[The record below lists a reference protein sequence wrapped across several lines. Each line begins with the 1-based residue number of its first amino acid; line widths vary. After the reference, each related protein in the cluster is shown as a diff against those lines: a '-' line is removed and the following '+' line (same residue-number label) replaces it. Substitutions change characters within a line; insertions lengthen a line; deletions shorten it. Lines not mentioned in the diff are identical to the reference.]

1 MSGDAKPEGT
11 EPDKAAPSPDESATE
26 PKQAGKRRPVAR
38 GTSLRR
44 PATDAPSEAGET
56 GASETAPALAAAGP
70 DAGYDAP
77 SAVQAKDD
85 LGKRSAEEPSST
97 PPGTDP
103 SRAKGSSLRLPIA
116 VGAAA
121 VVILVLAALV
131 AWLRPW
137 AAAVD
142 NRAFVDTG
150 LTTQVT
156 SVAKQAA
163 KDIYTIDMNDLGPW
177 EKRLDAVLTPGMIT
191 EAKKLRTAIT
201 QTAGAL
207 QDVKVKV
214 DDGDLTA
221 GVSLARK
228 DHAEV
233 LLNVRQQVSTQGV
246 PFATMQS
253 PMKFVLDRFDG
264 TWKVSSIT
272 PL

>member
-1 MSGDAKPEGT
+1 MTDDAKPEST
-11 EPDKAAPSPDESATE
+11 EPTEASPPPSPDKADIDAQSPTT
-26 PKQAGKRRPVAR
+26 KRRPVAR

-44 PATDAPSEAGET
+44 PATATPPEGDT
-56 GASETAPALAAAGP
+56 GAADGA
-70 DAGYDAP
+70 
-77 SAVQAKDD
+77 
-85 LGKRSAEEPSST
+85 
-97 PPGTDP
+97 P
-103 SRAKGSSLRLPIA
+103 SRATDRTDATATAAAETSPKDA
-116 VGAAA
+116 VPTPAATSNRIPLAIGAAA
-121 VVILVLAALV
+121 VAILVLAALV

-142 NRAFVDTG
+142 NRAFVDTA

-221 GVSLARK
+221 GVSLARPG
-228 DHAEV
+228 HAEV

>member
-1 MSGDAKPEGT
+1 MTEDAKPESTEPEST
-11 EPDKAAPSPDESATE
+11 EPDEAAPA
-26 PKQAGKRRPVAR
+26 KRRPVAR

-44 PATDAPSEAGET
+44 PATAASSQGEADDAGKTHEADETPSADAP
-56 GASETAPALAAAGP
+56 AA
-70 DAGYDAP
+70 DAVPGRPAP
-77 SAVQAKDD
+77 SY
-85 LGKRSAEEPSST
+85 
-97 PPGTDP
+97 
-103 SRAKGSSLRLPIA
+103 RLPSAIGAGA
-116 VGAAA
+116 VAL
-121 VVILVLAALV
+121 LVLAVLV

-163 KDIYTIDMNDLGPW
+163 KDIYTIDMNDLDPW
-177 EKRLDAVLTPGMIT
+177 EKRLAAVLTPGMIT

-221 GVSLARK
+221 GVSLARH

>member
-1 MSGDAKPEGT
+1 MTDDAKPEGT
-11 EPDKAAPSPDESATE
+11 EPDETAPKSDESATD

-44 PATDAPSEAGET
+44 PATDAPPAGGDADAGET
-56 GASETAPALAAAGP
+56 ASASAAAGP
-70 DAGYDAP
+70 DADAP
-77 SAVQAKDD
+77 SAPEKKID
-85 LGKRSAEEPSST
+85 LGKRSAEEPSSA
-97 PPGTDP
+97 PTDTEQSP
-103 SRAKGSSLRLPIA
+103 SKGSSLRLPIA
-116 VGAAA
+116 IAAAA
-121 VVILVLAALV
+121 VVIGAAAATV
-131 AWLRPW
+131 AIARPG

-150 LTTQVT
+150 LTTEVV
-156 SVAKQAA
+156 SVSKQAA
-163 KDIYTIDMNDLGPW
+163 TQIYTIDMNDLGPW
-177 EKRLDAVLTPGMIT
+177 EKDLGKVLTPGMID

-221 GVSLARK
+221 GVSLARE

-246 PFATMQS
+246 PVATMQS

-264 TWKVSSIT
+264 AWKVSSIT

>member
-1 MSGDAKPEGT
+1 MTEGAKPESI
-11 EPDKAAPSPDESATE
+11 EPDEAAPALSLDKSDTVADSSTS
-26 PKQAGKRRPVAR
+26 KRRPVAR

-44 PATDAPSEAGET
+44 PVTAAPSPGDHLDDADKAATAAASDAVDVEAPPV
-56 GASETAPALAAAGP
+56 APASP
-70 DAGYDAP
+70 K
-77 SAVQAKDD
+77 SAVPV
-85 LGKRSAEEPSST
+85 RRNESN
-97 PPGTDP
+97 
-103 SRAKGSSLRLPIA
+103 RLPIA
-116 VGAAA
+116 IGATA
-121 VVILVLAALV
+121 VTILVVAALV
-131 AWLRPW
+131 AWIRPW

-163 KDIYTIDMNDLGPW
+163 KEIYTIDMNDLGPW
-177 EKRLDAVLTPGMIT
+177 EKRLDAVLTPGMIA

-221 GVSLARK
+221 GVSLARE

>member
-1 MSGDAKPEGT
+1 MTEDPKPERTGADEAVPALCLDKTDAGT
-11 EPDKAAPSPDESATE
+11 EPPA
-26 PKQAGKRRPVAR
+26 KRRPVVR

-44 PATDAPSEAGET
+44 PASAVPTEADQAAT
-56 GASETAPALAAAGP
+56 AAAADTLDADEKPATETPPEHAERERP
-70 DAGYDAP
+70 DA
-77 SAVQAKDD
+77 
-85 LGKRSAEEPSST
+85 SS
-97 PPGTDP
+97 
-103 SRAKGSSLRLPIA
+103 RLPIA
-116 VGAAA
+116 IGAASVA
-121 VVILVLAALV
+121 ILVFAALV

-137 AAAVD
+137 AAPTD

-177 EKRLDAVLTPGMIT
+177 ERRLDAALTPGMIT

-221 GVSLARK
+221 GVSLARE

>member
-1 MSGDAKPEGT
+1 MTDDAKPDSI
-11 EPDKAAPSPDESATE
+11 EPDEDAPTLSLDKSDADGE
-26 PKQAGKRRPVAR
+26 PPTKRRPVAR

-44 PATDAPSEAGET
+44 PATGVPSDVDSAAGEAATVASASGTVDADETSALETTPKGTEAGR
-56 GASETAPALAAAGP
+56 P
-70 DAGYDAP
+70 DASNHP
-77 SAVQAKDD
+77 
-85 LGKRSAEEPSST
+85 
-97 PPGTDP
+97 
-103 SRAKGSSLRLPIA
+103 PIA
-116 VGAAA
+116 IGAAA
-121 VVILVLAALV
+121 VAILVLAALV
-131 AWLRPW
+131 AWFRPW

-177 EKRLDAVLTPGMIT
+177 EKRLDSVLTPGMIA

-221 GVSLARK
+221 GVSLARE

-246 PFATMQS
+246 PVATMQS

>member
-1 MSGDAKPEGT
+1 MTDAPKDAPEGAPDNDGDEAGT
-11 EPDKAAPSPDESATE
+11 ERAA
-26 PKQAGKRRPVAR
+26 KRRPVAR

-44 PATDAPSEAGET
+44 PATSETEGADSGRAPADKAPVDKAAAEEVSPTEAGADTGDEKAVASTPVDGETDGEADGAPS
-56 GASETAPALAAAGP
+56 
-70 DAGYDAP
+70 
-77 SAVQAKDD
+77 
-85 LGKRSAEEPSST
+85 R
-97 PPGTDP
+97 
-103 SRAKGSSLRLPIA
+103 GSNRLPIA
-116 VGAAA
+116 
-121 VVILVLAALV
+121 ILAAALV
-131 AWLRPW
+131 IAVVAVLVTVIRPG
-137 AAAVD
+137 AQSVD
-142 NRAFVDTG
+142 NRAFVDTA
-150 LTTQVT
+150 LTTEVT

-163 KDIYTIDMNDLGPW
+163 KNIYTIDMNDLSPW
-177 EKRLDAVLTPGMIT
+177 EKGLDGVLTEGMVE

-221 GVSLARK
+221 GVSLART

-264 TWKVSSIT
+264 KWKVSSIT

>member
-1 MSGDAKPEGT
+1 MTDDAKPEST
-11 EPDKAAPSPDESATE
+11 DPDEATTTLPPEGAPDLESA
-26 PKQAGKRRPVAR
+26 AAKRRPVAR

-44 PATDAPSEAGET
+44 PATPVPSEAG
-56 GASETAPALAAAGP
+56 TAEARTAAVSDTDEPEEKAVEEAP
-70 DAGYDAP
+70 KDAVPGRAI
-77 SAVQAKDD
+77 SAN
-85 LGKRSAEEPSST
+85 
-97 PPGTDP
+97 
-103 SRAKGSSLRLPIA
+103 RLPIA
-116 VGAAA
+116 IGVAA
-121 VVILVLAALV
+121 VAILVVAALV